1 MSTHETVDLS
11 KVVVILGSFVG
22 VNNIL
27 RLSENSRYE
36 FQPPPGITCTI
47 RGWVLGSDPD
57 SDKCDLQ
64 LAETN
69 QTGISRRFI
78 RIDIS
83 LVTHN
88 PRVTVLSDITIRIR
102 DGDRILPCTPGK
114 PKGFPGPVT
123 IDLGAVRLRAWPSI
137 RSAKETRAYKQ
148 DARKFSEDIL
158 RAVPKYIPS
167 VKRHP
172 ATAKHNVRFTETL
185 SELATTIDTNTGDGT
200 LSES

>member
-36 FQPPPGITCTI
+36 FQPPSGNVSTSWKGDQPREQELNPPFIA
-47 RGWVLGSDPD
+47 
-57 SDKCDLQ
+57 
-64 LAETN
+64 LASGEH
-69 QTGISRRFI
+69 
-78 RIDIS
+78 
-83 LVTHN
+83 L
-88 PRVTVLSDITIRIR
+88 VTVLSDITIRIR